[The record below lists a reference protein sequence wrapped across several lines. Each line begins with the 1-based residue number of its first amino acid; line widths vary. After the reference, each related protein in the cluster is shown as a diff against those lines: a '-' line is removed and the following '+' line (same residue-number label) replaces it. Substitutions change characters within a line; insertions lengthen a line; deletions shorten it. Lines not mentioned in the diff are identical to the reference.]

1 MVLII
6 SLISLS
12 ISLITLF
19 VCVKIVNERYFASE
33 ARIKRDLDKELAG
46 WLESTFP
53 NQHKEWRTMKV
64 E

>member
-6 SLISLS
+6 SLVSLT

-19 VCVKIVNERYFASE
+19 VCVKIVNEQHFACE
-33 ARIKRDLDKELAG
+33 ARIKRDLDRELSG
-46 WLESTFP
+46 WLENTFP
-53 NQHKEWRTMKV
+53 HQCKEWKSMKV